1 MGFSNSAF
9 SPVAAY
15 SNAKFALENLVKD
28 LSGACDF
35 FNFFFLQKTILFLFW
50 IVINQSNGGEKKT
63 EMEYHLTSLQLV
75 D

>member
-1 MGFSNSAF
+1 MGFNNNAF

-15 SNAKFALENLVKD
+15 SDAKFALENLVKD
-28 LSGACDF
+28 LSGAMWF
-35 FNFFFLQKTILFLFW
+35 FFFFFLQKTFLYLFW